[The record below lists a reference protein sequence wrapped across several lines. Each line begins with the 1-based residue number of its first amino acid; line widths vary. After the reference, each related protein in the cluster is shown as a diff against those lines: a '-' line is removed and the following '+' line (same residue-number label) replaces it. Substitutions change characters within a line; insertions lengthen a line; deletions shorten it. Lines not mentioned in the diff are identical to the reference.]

1 VVDPLTVRIRLS
13 APFSPIVGA
22 LADRSGMPVSPKQAN
37 ALGEKFGTAPI
48 CVGPWTVTERISQD
62 RIVLERAPHYFDPK
76 QAQFEKIVFRV
87 IPDDNVRLAN
97 LRSGDIDV
105 MQRVAPTD
113 AARLRK
119 EGKFEV
125 IGATG
130 MGYDGITINIHNKT
144 GKQAPRGDLGT
155 PLANDPRVREA
166 LELSIDRTALNQV
179 AWDGQYTPGC
189 TPLAPVSPFADKTR
203 TCPTRDVA
211 RAKQLLA
218 EAGLAGGYAFE
229 LMIVNNPQQ
238 RRVGEIV
245 QGMAKEAGLA
255 ISLRPVEFASS
266 LKEADAGT
274 FQAFLIGWSGRVDP
288 DANIHQFHS
297 CGGSLNES
305 NVCDEDIDALL
316 NKARETSDL
325 RERAEL
331 YKQALEK
338 FGRRRNII
346 YLYHEN
352 HIVAFPKALKGYRAV
367 PDGLI
372 RVKGVTW
379 N

>member
-1 VVDPLTVRIRLS
+1 
-13 APFSPIVGA
+13 
-22 LADRSGMPVSPKQAN
+22 
-37 ALGEKFGTAPI
+37 
-48 CVGPWTVTERISQD
+48 
-62 RIVLERAPHYFDPK
+62 
-76 QAQFEKIVFRV
+76 
-87 IPDDNVRLAN
+87 
-97 LRSGDIDV
+97 
-105 MQRVAPTD
+105 
-113 AARLRK
+113 
-119 EGKFEV
+119 
-125 IGATG
+125 
-130 MGYDGITINIHNKT
+130 
-144 GKQAPRGDLGT
+144 
-155 PLANDPRVREA
+155 
-166 LELSIDRTALNQV
+166 
-179 AWDGQYTPGC
+179 
-189 TPLAPVSPFADKTR
+189 
-203 TCPTRDVA
+203 
-211 RAKQLLA
+211 
-218 EAGLAGGYAFE
+218 
-229 LMIVNNPQQ
+229 
-238 RRVGEIV
+238 
-245 QGMAKEAGLA
+245 
-255 ISLRPVEFASS
+255 LRPVEFASS